1 MNNKTNLL
9 RVENLKMYFPLRK
22 GLLQRTYAHVK
33 AVDDVSFSV
42 DEGET
47 FGIVGESGCGK
58 TTTARCILRIYKP
71 TSGSI
76 YYRGHDISNLTDHE
90 LLPYRRE
97 IQLIFQDPSGS
108 LDPRQSVFSI
118 VAEAV
123 SEDRTSRLSK
133 GELRDRV
140 DDLLRTVELDPA
152 LGDRYPHEMSGG
164 QRQRLGIARALA
176 CNPKLIVCDEP
187 VSALDVSIQAQIINL
202 FERLQEELG
211 ITYVFVAHDLAVVRH
226 ISHKMAVMYLG
237 KVMEITDAADLYH
250 NPLHPYTK
258 ALLSAV
264 PITDYYV
271 EQKRQRIVL
280 SGEVPSLIN
289 SPSGCPFH
297 PRCAYACDDCKH
309 CMPELREAGKNH
321 YVACH
326 RAFED
331 LRR

>member
-140 DDLLRTVELDPA
+140 DD
-152 LGDRYPHEMSGG
+152 
-164 QRQRLGIARALA
+164 RLSWIPLSV
-176 CNPKLIVCDEP
+176 IVT
-187 VSALDVSIQAQIINL
+187 
-202 FERLQEELG
+202 RM
-211 ITYVFVAHDLAVVRH
+211 
-226 ISHKMAVMYLG
+226 K
-237 KVMEITDAADLYH
+237 
-250 NPLHPYTK
+250 
-258 ALLSAV
+258 
-264 PITDYYV
+264 
-271 EQKRQRIVL
+271 
-280 SGEVPSLIN
+280 
-289 SPSGCPFH
+289 
-297 PRCAYACDDCKH
+297 
-309 CMPELREAGKNH
+309 
-321 YVACH
+321 
-326 RAFED
+326 
-331 LRR
+331 